1 VLSTVAMAL
10 INITATL
17 ESEAFLA
24 GHRVLALSTDQ
35 WQTTCNVR
43 AELHYPS
50 FYYIQNTG

>member
-24 GHRVLALSTDQ
+24 RHRVLALSTDQ